1 MKFKEINR
9 QRYLSNT
16 PLLKWIKVLAYSSTF
31 LAGAYSVYF
40 HIYKAEEYLESF
52 SKYTKNLALDSQ
64 IKQQDK
70 LNKPLQKQ
78 AYKNYLQ
85 EKRLYQ
91 EQLKEQT
98 KHRLERIRQDSL
110 ALPEEAVAKK
120 NTTTEKIAVKPVTQT
135 SPKSWRSYLTFGY
148 WPDSNKIKQE

>member
-16 PLLKWIKVLAYSSTF
+16 PLLKWIKLFAYSSTV

-40 HIYKAEEYLESF
+40 HYYKAEEYLESF
-52 SKYTKNLALDSQ
+52 SKYTKDLALDSQ
-64 IKQQDK
+64 IKHQDK

-85 EKRLYQ
+85 EQRLYQ
-91 EQLKEQT
+91 DQLNEET
-98 KHRLERIRQDSL
+98 RLRLERIRQASL
-110 ALPEEAVAKK
+110 ALPEQIAQTKTSS
-120 NTTTEKIAVKPVTQT
+120 TTVEPSTPVKPLK
-135 SPKSWRSYLTFGY
+135 KSWRSYLTFGY
-148 WPDSNKIKQE
+148 WPDSKKQE